1 MICNVHQG
9 GAFDRPD
16 HEDNLSK
23 LRTEQTLKTKSV
35 LRFRVPRLRTHVLSS
50 GKRSGRTARDP
61 GLVQQSHPMIERTTA
76 NVAAHTAR
84 NRGQQRFPE
93 GDHLECTDA
102 QCRKVS
108 LAFQLPVNPGFL
120 PACLLQ
126 LNFNAAPMRLK
137 YHALRKLMRGYDS
150 HRHILRAIEGQ
161 AHRKFPL
168 RMHGDRC

>member
-1 MICNVHQG
+1 LTGRITKTICQNCELNRRSKQNRSCDCVYRGYGHMFCPAG
-9 GAFDRPD
+9 RGAGALPAIQD
-16 HEDNLSK
+16 SC
-23 LRTEQTLKTKSV
+23 
-35 LRFRVPRLRTHVLSS
+35 SS
-50 GKRSGRTARDP
+50 LTNDG
-61 GLVQQSHPMIERTTA
+61 RTTA

-150 HRHILRAIEGQ
+150 HKHILRAIEGQ